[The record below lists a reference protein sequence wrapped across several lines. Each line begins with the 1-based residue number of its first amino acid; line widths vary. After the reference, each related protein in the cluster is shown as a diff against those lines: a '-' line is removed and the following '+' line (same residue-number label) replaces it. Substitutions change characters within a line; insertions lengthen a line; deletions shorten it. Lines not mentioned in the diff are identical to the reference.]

1 MFRIGEFSQL
11 ARVSRRLLQFY
22 DQQGLLTPAWTDP
35 ASGYRYYSARQLARL
50 NRILALKE
58 LVFSLDDIAQM
69 LHDDITDAD
78 IHAMLLAKR
87 AEVERTIQD
96 DVQRLRRIEVR
107 LQQNQLSDDALDV
120 VIKSIPASLFL
131 AVRTVVPSP
140 PALAH
145 LLSLMQTVAPTR
157 IESRSLG
164 PLVGVVYTEEF
175 RLHNNDIALGYLLT
189 RPIRQTVPLSD
200 QYELHMV
207 ELPAVATMASVV
219 QVGGPDLI
227 FAALGRIGRW
237 IEVNEYCLAGPY
249 RELGLQL
256 PTDGGPDEMVI
267 EVQMPL
273 ELRRGTPLPAAD
285 GHLMQ
290 PRLAEG
296 QAKENIDAHA
306 DQESHHH
313 RSASVRRLARH
324 RPSVCRHRPVGELDT
339 DVIRCA

>member
-22 DQQGLLTPAWTDP
+22 DQQGLLTPEWTDP
-35 ASGYRYYSARQLARL
+35 ATSYRYYSARQLIRL

-58 LVFSLDDIAQM
+58 LGFSLNDIAQM
-69 LHDDITDAD
+69 LRADIADAD

-87 AEVERTIQD
+87 AEVERTVQEEL
-96 DVQRLRRIEVR
+96 QRLRQIEVR

-120 VIKSIPASLFL
+120 VIKSLPASPFL
-131 AVRTVVPSP
+131 ALRTIVPSP
-140 PALAH
+140 PAMAQ
-145 LLSLMQTVAPTR
+145 LLSLMQAVAPTR
-157 IESRSLG
+157 IESRYLG

-189 RPIRQTVPLSD
+189 RPIGQTVPLSD
-200 QYELHMV
+200 QYELRMV
-207 ELPAVATMASVV
+207 ELPAVATMATVV

-237 IEVNEYCLAGPY
+237 IEVNGYCLAGPY

-256 PTDGGPDEMVI
+256 PMDGNSDEMVI

-273 ELRRGTPLPAAD
+273 ESQRGTSLPTAD
-285 GHLMQ
+285 GY
-290 PRLAEG
+290 
-296 QAKENIDAHA
+296 
-306 DQESHHH
+306 
-313 RSASVRRLARH
+313 
-324 RPSVCRHRPVGELDT
+324 PV
-339 DVIRCA
+339 

>member
-22 DQQGLLTPAWTDP
+22 DQQGLLTPGWTDP
-35 ASGYRYYSARQLARL
+35 ANGYRYYSAQQLTRL

-58 LVFSLDDIAQM
+58 LGLSLDDIAQM
-69 LHDDITDAD
+69 LRADITDAD

-87 AEVERTIQD
+87 AEVERTIQED
-96 DVQRLRRIEVR
+96 LQRLRQIEVR

-120 VIKSIPASLFL
+120 LIKSIPASPFL
-131 AVRTVVPSP
+131 AVRTNIPSP
-140 PALAH
+140 PAMAH

-164 PLVGVVYTEEF
+164 SLVGVVYTEEF
-175 RLHNNDIALGYLLT
+175 RLHNNDIALGYLVT
-189 RPIRQTVPLSD
+189 QPVDQTVPLSD
-200 QYELHMV
+200 HYEMRLQ

-237 IEVNEYCLAGPY
+237 IEANGYCLAGPY

-256 PTDGGPDEMVI
+256 PTDGNLDEMVI

-273 ELRRGTPLPAAD
+273 ERQGGISAPTVSPCS
-285 GHLMQ
+285 
-290 PRLAEG
+290 LAG
-296 QAKENIDAHA
+296 
-306 DQESHHH
+306 
-313 RSASVRRLARH
+313 
-324 RPSVCRHRPVGELDT
+324 
-339 DVIRCA
+339 